1 MTGAPQPHRTL
12 RILDATAIVVG
23 IVIGAGIFK
32 TPSLVAA
39 NTPNEWMLLG
49 AWLLG
54 GVVSLIGALCY
65 AELATAYPH
74 AGGDYHFL
82 RRAFGAN
89 VSFLFAWAR
98 ISVIQTG
105 SIALLAFVF
114 GDYLATV
121 FSVGPYSTPLY
132 AALVVIVLTALNAS
146 GLKHGSRAQNV
157 LTHIEVLGLVFIAI
171 AGLAWAAPTS
181 DAVPAAAPAVSME
194 PAFGMAM
201 VMVLL
206 TYGGWN
212 EAAYV
217 SSEIRGFPR
226 NVVYALCASIGLV
239 TLLYVLVN
247 IAYLHGLGLAGMAQ
261 SDTIAADLMRNAL
274 GDTGALWVG
283 ALVAVAALTS
293 INATMITGAR
303 MTYAFGQDYAV
314 LGFMGRWNA
323 RASTPVNALIVQALV
338 ALALVGLGTL
348 TRQGFSTV
356 VEYTAPVFWLFFFLA
371 GLSLFWLRA
380 KDPRTPRPFRVPFYP
395 LTPLLF
401 CATCLYMLASS
412 LAYTGIGAL
421 VGVAVLVLGIPLL
434 IGARNSNSKRSYY
447 NDAQT
452 PSLVGHPLRGGID
465 KRG

>member
-1 MTGAPQPHRTL
+1 MTGVPKPQRTL
-12 RILDATAIVVG
+12 SIVDAAAIIVG
-23 IVIGAGIFK
+23 IIIGAGIFK
-32 TPSLVAA
+32 TPALVAA
-39 NTPNEWMLLG
+39 NSGSEAVMLG

-54 GVVSLIGALCY
+54 GVISLIGALCY

-82 RRAFGAN
+82 RRAFGRN
-89 VSFLFAWAR
+89 LSFLFAWAR

-114 GDYLATV
+114 GDYLATLFNIGAHSAPV
-121 FSVGPYSTPLY
+121 Y
-132 AALVVIVLTALNAS
+132 ATLIIIVLTALNAS
-146 GLKHGSRAQNV
+146 GLRQGSRAQNV
-157 LTHIEVLGLVFIAI
+157 LTQVEVLGLVFIGI
-171 AGLAWAAPTS
+171 VGLALAAPAET
-181 DAVPAAAPAVSME
+181 AVAAQPASSAAAPA
-194 PAFGMAM
+194 FGLAM

-239 TLLYVLVN
+239 TLLYLLVN
-247 IAYLHGLGLAGMAQ
+247 AAYLHGLGLERMAR
-261 SDTIAADLMRNAL
+261 SETIATDLMRNAL
-274 GDTGALWVG
+274 GDAGAIVVS

-303 MTYAFGQDYAV
+303 MTYAFGQDYAA

-323 RASTPVNALIVQALV
+323 RASTPVNALVVQALV

-356 VEYTAPVFWLFFFLA
+356 VEYTAPVFWLFFFLT
-371 GLSLFWLRA
+371 GVSLFVLRI
-380 KDPRTPRPFRVPFYP
+380 KDPAAARPFRVPLYP
-395 LTPLLF
+395 LTPMLF

-412 LAYTGIGAL
+412 LAYTGVGAA
-421 VGVAVLVLGIPLL
+421 VGVAVLAAGIPVL
-434 IGARNSNSKRSYY
+434 IWAHNSNGKRSHY
-447 NDAQT
+447 NEQT
-452 PSLVGHPLRGGID
+452 SNLVGDPVHGGSD